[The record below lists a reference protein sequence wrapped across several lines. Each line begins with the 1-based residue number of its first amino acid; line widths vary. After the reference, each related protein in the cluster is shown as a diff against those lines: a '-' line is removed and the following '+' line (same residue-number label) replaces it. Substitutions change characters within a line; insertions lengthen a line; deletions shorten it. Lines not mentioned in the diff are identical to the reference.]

1 MKGFCAIGRIAA
13 VVVMAIWLAA
23 CATPPS
29 SYIVLLPNP
38 DGTVGSVIVKSQHG
52 EQVVSQADHGV
63 LLNGSKAPFDVP
75 QAQIKRDFGAAI
87 AARPILPEHYM
98 LFFELGN
105 SNLTAASEKE
115 LSVILD
121 RVRARKT
128 ADISVIGHTDTLDT
142 PSSNYLLGLKRAQ
155 AIADQLR
162 QLGLDHINIS
172 VESQGLTNL
181 LVPTPMGVAEPRNRR
196 VEITIR

>member
-1 MKGFCAIGRIAA
+1 MRGLCSIGRMTAA
-13 VVVMAIWLAA
+13 VAMAVWLAA
-23 CATPPS
+23 CAGPS

-52 EQVVSQADHGV
+52 EQIVSKADQGV
-63 LLNGSKAPFDVP
+63 LLDGSKAPFDVP
-75 QAQIKRDFGAAI
+75 KAQIAQDFGAAI

-98 LFFELGN
+98 LFFDLGN
-105 SNLTAASEKE
+105 SSLTAASKKE
-115 LSVILD
+115 LPVILE
-121 RVRARKT
+121 RVRARKS

>member
-13 VVVMAIWLAA
+13 VVALTLWLAA
-23 CATPPS
+23 CAGPR

-52 EQVVSQADHGV
+52 EQIVSKADQGV
-63 LLNGSKAPFDVP
+63 LLDGSKAPFEVP
-75 QAQIKRDFGAAI
+75 KTQIAQDFGAAI

-105 SNLTAASEKE
+105 SNLTAASKKE

-162 QLGLDHINIS
+162 QLGLDHVNIS

>member
-1 MKGFCAIGRIAA
+1 
-13 VVVMAIWLAA
+13 MALWLGA
-23 CATPPS
+23 CAGPS

-52 EQVVSQADHGV
+52 EQVVSKADQGV
-63 LLNGSKAPFDVP
+63 LLDGSKAPFDVP
-75 QAQIKRDFGAAI
+75 KAQITQDFGAAI

-98 LFFELGN
+98 LFFDLGN
-105 SNLTAASEKE
+105 SNLTAASKKE
-115 LSVILD
+115 LPVILD
-121 RVRARKT
+121 RVRARKS

-142 PSSNYLLGLKRAQ
+142 ASSNYLLGLKRAQ